1 MFDYRNIEQQVKDYI
16 PAEYLDDYDLDA
28 VMDELRG
35 IWIIDGDYE
44 GEIRSID
51 DIDIDDVLDR
61 HDISNRMIG

>member
-1 MFDYRNIEQQVKDYI
+1 MFDYRDIKQQVIDYI
-16 PAEYLDDYDLDA
+16 PAEYLNDYDLDA

>member
-1 MFDYRNIEQQVKDYI
+1 MFDYRDIKQQVIGYI
-16 PAEYLDDYDLDA
+16 PAEYLNDYDLDA

>member
-1 MFDYRNIEQQVKDYI
+1 MFDYRNIKQQVIDYI
-16 PAEYLDDYDLDA
+16 PAEYLNDYDLDA

>member
-35 IWIIDGDYE
+35 IWLIDGDYE
-44 GEIRSID
+44 GEIRTID
-51 DIDIDDVLDR
+51 DIDIDDVLCN
-61 HDISNRMIG
+61 HDISNR